1 MDSNSVKQIKNL
13 FTEMFNDHY
22 GKMCEMYNG
31 LEKSIS
37 EMVDANNKLTNQK
50 LEKLSAEIRSN
61 SDSVKL
67 LLQKTKDLEESLTVN
82 QDLID
87 VRIKSVNEEMKEIKK
102 CVDNNKVELK
112 EQLRIQEDR
121 SRRNNV
127 RFDGIP
133 ETENETWEETET
145 KLRKFLYDELDI
157 TEELYIERAH
167 RVARNQSSKEASN
180 DLAKPRT
187 IIAKLL
193 DYKEKEEIMKR
204 AFKLKDTGFY
214 IREDYSKETISIRK
228 KLWEE
233 VKNLCNIQC

>member
-1 MDSNSVKQIKNL
+1 MI
-13 FTEMFNDHY
+13 E
-22 GKMCEMYNG
+22 
-31 LEKSIS
+31 
-37 EMVDANNKLTNQK
+37 ANNKLINQK
-50 LEKLSAEIRSN
+50 LEKLSADIRSN

-67 LLQKTKDLEESLTVN
+67 LSQKTRDLEESLTVN

-145 KLRKFLYDELDI
+145 KLRKFLYDELGI

-167 RVARNQSSKEASN
+167 CVRRNQSSKEASN

-193 DYKEKEEIMKR
+193 DYKEK
-204 AFKLKDTGFY
+204 
-214 IREDYSKETISIRK
+214 
-228 KLWEE
+228 
-233 VKNLCNIQC
+233 